1 MSYFFDSAL
10 SKHQDCFLCA
20 YSNSTRKTQ
29 IVRITNLP
37 NLRLDLRLEKVV
49 FAGDRILFLGIPQA
63 TLEVHTYMDNTSI
76 LEKTTPCQDLRIVDK
91 AGSILAQVS

>member
-10 SKHQDCFLCA
+10 SKHQDCFLCV
-20 YSNSTRKTQ
+20 YSNPTRKTQ

-37 NLRLDLRLEKVV
+37 NLRLEKVA

-63 TLEVHTYMDNTSI
+63 MLEVHTYTDNTSI
-76 LEKTTPCQDLRIVDK
+76 LEGTIPCQDLRILDK

>member
-29 IVRITNLP
+29 IVRIRNLP
-37 NLRLDLRLEKVV
+37 NLKLEKVV
-49 FAGDRILFLGIPQA
+49 FPCDRILFLGISQA
-63 TLEVHTYMDNTSI
+63 MLEVHTYMDNTSI
-76 LEKTTPCQDLRIVDK
+76 LEATIPCQDLRIVDQV
-91 AGSILAQVS
+91 GSVLAQAS

>member
-10 SKHQDCFLCA
+10 SKHQDCFLCV

-29 IVRITNLP
+29 IIRIVNLP
-37 NLRLDLRLEKVV
+37 NLRLEKVV
-49 FAGDRILFLGIPQA
+49 FAGERLLFMSIPQS

-76 LEKTTPCQDLRIVDK
+76 LAKTIPCQDLYVVDK
-91 AGSILAQVS
+91 VGSILAQVS

>member
-10 SKHQDCFLCA
+10 SKHQDCFLCT

-37 NLRLDLRLEKVV
+37 NLRLEKVV
-49 FAGDRILFLGIPQA
+49 FAGERLLFLGIPQS
-63 TLEVHTYMDNTSI
+63 TLEVHTYMDNTST
-76 LEKTTPCQDLRIVDK
+76 LAKTTPCQDLRIVDK
-91 AGSILAQVS
+91 VGSILAQVS

>member
-29 IVRITNLP
+29 IVRIINLP
-37 NLRLDLRLEKVV
+37 KLRLEKVA
-49 FAGDRILFLGIPQA
+49 FAGDRLLFLGIPQA
-63 TLEVHTYMDNTSI
+63 MLEVYTYIDNTSTLQESI
-76 LEKTTPCQDLRIVDK
+76 PCQDLRIVDK
-91 AGSILAQVS
+91 VSSILAQVS